1 MLNCH
6 AWSLRNRWQEKT
18 QGQEERQQK
27 DVMAARKFRKT
38 RKDPKTGVAQK
49 YLSGSKNRAAKAAE
63 IKETARKYKRGENID
78 VKAVSRSRSQQDAS
92 KTTKRKNKK
101 GSKR

>member
-1 MLNCH
+1 
-6 AWSLRNRWQEKT
+6 
-18 QGQEERQQK
+18 
-27 DVMAARKFRKT
+27 MAARKFRKT

-78 VKAVSRSRSQQDAS
+78 VKGVSRSRSQQDAS

-101 GSKR
+101 GPKRKG